1 MRTCTSVWRRGQ
13 RPLGVVREP
22 GATESVAAYAERAR
36 VARRSRR
43 IGTPPRGE
51 CREGGIPFGK
61 TAGDFDGTPVKPE
74 PYGETTSP
82 PRRRERRGSGEAG
95 TIRGDD
101 FTAETQRTQRKRRVL
116 CHRRRPWW
124 NGLGNLEKMPPRMGS
139 WQA

>member
-82 PRRRERRGSGEAG
+82 RRRRGS
-95 TIRGDD
+95 
-101 FTAETQRTQRKRRVL
+101 AECCRSEEHTSELQSRQYLV
-116 CHRRRPWW
+116 C
-124 NGLGNLEKMPPRMGS
+124 
-139 WQA
+139 

>member
-61 TAGDFDGTPVKPE
+61 TAGDFDGTLVKPE

-82 PRRRERRGSGEAG
+82 RRRRGS
-95 TIRGDD
+95 RGS
-101 FTAETQRTQRKRRVL
+101 AEGGVTDGVRRSEEHTSELQSRQYRVCRL
-116 CHRRRPWW
+116 
-124 NGLGNLEKMPPRMGS
+124 
-139 WQA
+139 

>member
-36 VARRSRR
+36 AARRSRR

-82 PRRRERRGSGEAG
+82 RR
-95 TIRGDD
+95 
-101 FTAETQRTQRKRRVL
+101 TQRTQRKRREEKRQEKL
-116 CHRRRPWW
+116 ERRSRVQ
-124 NGLGNLEKMPPRMGS
+124 GLARVARGERGGRTVR
-139 WQA
+139 A